1 MSPRE
6 HDRPRRCRGRQ
17 IALDR
22 LLSLVSNQ
30 FDLTRNTVI
39 RRLLT
44 AAAVLAAAAVA
55 HAALPTF
62 WQVSTEAEFLQ
73 GDVEN
78 LSIDSYGRLT
88 LGPGTDTVYE
98 SSAPFLWTMIS
109 APDGAVFVG
118 SGNEGQ
124 VHRIDATGRAT
135 LFFDAEELEV
145 HAIAPAPGGGIY
157 AATSPEGKI
166 YKVDAA
172 GNGTVFFDPP
182 DKYVWSLAIDRA
194 GNVYAGTGDK
204 GIIYKIGADGRGAPF
219 YQTKATHVMSL
230 AFDREGRLLAGT
242 ESPGRVFQIDASGK
256 PFVLLDSP
264 YNEIHTLRVDATGNI
279 YAAAVS
285 GRGAPAPD
293 RPAPVPD
300 APAQQPIASVTAE
313 VTSITIATD
322 VSAVAAAPVQ
332 QAPPRPSQGL
342 GAGAVYRILP
352 DGAWDLLW
360 QPREDVPY
368 DLAFEPGGS
377 VLVATGN
384 EGKIYRLSGD
394 PMQPTLVARAL
405 VQQVTTLLPDRS
417 GRMLFAT
424 SNPGKVLG
432 LSATRADKGTYTSD
446 IRDAQSVATW
456 GAIKWQGQDPAG
468 TTLEIATRSGNT
480 RTPDETWSDWS
491 KPYADP
497 AGSQIVSPRARYLQ
511 WRAVLT
517 AAREQ
522 APMLTSVTAAY
533 LPRNTRPRV
542 TSITIHPPGTVFQRP
557 FPTGD
562 PEIAGFEGDT
572 PDRRAASLNP
582 AAGAITNAP
591 ALGRRAYQK
600 GLLTFVWRADDEN
613 RDELLYDVLYRRE
626 GDTTWKPLKRGLT
639 DPILVWDTTSVPN
652 GRYTV
657 QVLVSDL
664 PSNPPDAALTAS
676 MESTTFEIDNMP
688 PIVNVTDV
696 RREGTRTTIVFD
708 VRDADSAVQKVEY
721 SLDGDRWQTI
731 YPKDG
736 IADSRFEQF
745 ELVLE
750 GATAARGVII
760 RATDALNNITSARG
774 EAPAPPARR

>member
-1 MSPRE
+1 VK
-6 HDRPRRCRGRQ
+6 
-17 IALDR
+17 R
-22 LLSLVSNQ
+22 LLVA
-30 FDLTRNTVI
+30 V
-39 RRLLT
+39 
-44 AAAVLAAAAVA
+44 AVLAAAAVA

-78 LSIDSYGRLT
+78 LSIDSYGRLS
-88 LGPGTDTVYE
+88 LGPATDTVYE

-124 VHRIDATGRAT
+124 IHRIDTSGKGT

-145 HAIAPAPGGGIY
+145 HAIVAAPDGGVY
-157 AATSPEGKI
+157 AATSPDGKI
-166 YKVDAA
+166 YKVSAA
-172 GNGTVFFDPP
+172 GTGVGTGTVFFDPP
-182 DKYVWSLAIDRA
+182 DKYIWSLAVDRA

-264 YNEIHTLRVDATGNI
+264 YNEIRTLRVDASGNI

-285 GRGAPAPD
+285 GRGPAQD
-293 RPAPVPD
+293 RPAPPPD
-300 APAQQPIASVTAE
+300 PAPAQQPIASVSTE
-313 VTSITIATD
+313 VTSITIAAAAD
-322 VSAVAAAPVQ
+322 VSSVAAAPVQ
-332 QAPPRPSQGL
+332 AAPRGNQGI
-342 GAGAVYRILP
+342 GAGAVYRIMP
-352 DGAWDLLW
+352 DGAWDLVW

-424 SNPGKVLG
+424 SNPGKVLR
-432 LSATRADKGTYTSD
+432 LSAARADKGTYTSD
-446 IRDAQSVATW
+446 VRDAQSVATW
-456 GAIKWQGQDPAG
+456 GAIKWQGQAPAG

-491 KPYADP
+491 KAYTES
-497 AGSQIVSPRARYLQ
+497 AGSPIVSPRARYLQ
-511 WRAVLT
+511 WRAVLSAT
-517 AAREQ
+517 REQ
-522 APMLTSVTAAY
+522 SPLLTSVTAAY

-542 TSITIHPPGTVFQRP
+542 TNITIHPPGTVFQRP

-562 PEIAGFEGDT
+562 PEIAGFEGET
-572 PDRRAASLNP
+572 PDRRAASLN
-582 AAGAITNAP
+582 AGSGALTNSP

-600 GLLTFVWRADDEN
+600 GLLTFVWRAEDEN

-626 GDTTWKPLKRGLT
+626 GDTTWKPLKRALT

-657 QVLVSDL
+657 QVVVSDS
-664 PSNPPDAALTAS
+664 PSNPPQAALTAS
-676 MESTTFEIDNMP
+676 MESTTFEVDNMP
-688 PIVNVTDV
+688 PIVTVTDV
-696 RREGTRTTIVFD
+696 RREGTRTTILFD
-708 VRDADSAVQKVEY
+708 VRDTDSAVQKAEY

-736 IADSRFEQF
+736 IADSRAEQF

-750 GATAARGVII
+750 GTTAARGVII

-774 EAPAPPARR
+774 EAPAAPVRR